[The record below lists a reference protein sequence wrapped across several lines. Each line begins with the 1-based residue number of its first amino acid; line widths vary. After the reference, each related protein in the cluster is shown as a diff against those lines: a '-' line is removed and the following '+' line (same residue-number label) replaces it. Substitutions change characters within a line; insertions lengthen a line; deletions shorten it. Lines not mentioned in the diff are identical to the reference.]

1 MLAVLLLLGCGMVA
15 IFYFSENFKKM
26 EVKRLNET
34 AAEIDEFLFA
44 DNIYLTPDTAY
55 FYKLNEFLKTGKLRD
70 EAGTFAS
77 MIQKNLSNGAMY
89 DSNIYCVYT
98 ALEDESAPYVLVN
111 GILREKAEMRDMEWW
126 DVANRMEGDC
136 YLNWRKINSSYL
148 NQVDLITLY
157 RKYHSVS
164 YMDGTTISGYMVI
177 NFYGSHIL
185 NELSALCGSGENVV
199 LYLPVEEGMF
209 FSSQVELEEEE
220 FRMLLRKDGEVEQKS
235 GMADVGKEKILFSIC
250 KSENAP
256 LYYIMLKEDRDV
268 SRFMAE
274 ISSVFLAIVLLGSM
288 AVLAFILLYY
298 RQYRKYLSGL
308 VQIVTAAEQD
318 IPAEEEMMKKLA
330 ESFRGRGEDLDVIVK
345 KILDDNLDISELKR
359 ILSSER
365 QLRTE
370 VEMLYGHAQI
380 NSHFLLNTLDSIYWE
395 SMKSQGGNGEGTR
408 MIERLCV
415 ILKYALD
422 SSSPYISLEE
432 EVECAQDYLEIQKMR
447 KGKEIRVKWEIP
459 ENLKNA
465 KVGKLMLQPILENSI
480 QHGGFEPNQ
489 PILLQVEAQVM
500 EDALYLFVRDNGVGM
515 DRMEMQRLNLL
526 FRQNVPVKSKHI
538 GLMNINRRLQ
548 LQYGE
553 EYGIVLQPSDADGG
567 LTVVIRLKYMTV

>member
-1 MLAVLLLLGCGMVA
+1 
-15 IFYFSENFKKM
+15 
-26 EVKRLNET
+26 
-34 AAEIDEFLFA
+34 
-44 DNIYLTPDTAY
+44 
-55 FYKLNEFLKTGKLRD
+55 
-70 EAGTFAS
+70 
-77 MIQKNLSNGAMY
+77 
-89 DSNIYCVYT
+89 
-98 ALEDESAPYVLVN
+98 
-111 GILREKAEMRDMEWW
+111 
-126 DVANRMEGDC
+126 
-136 YLNWRKINSSYL
+136 
-148 NQVDLITLY
+148 
-157 RKYHSVS
+157 
-164 YMDGTTISGYMVI
+164 
-177 NFYGSHIL
+177 
-185 NELSALCGSGENVV
+185 
-199 LYLPVEEGMF
+199 
-209 FSSQVELEEEE
+209 
-220 FRMLLRKDGEVEQKS
+220 
-235 GMADVGKEKILFSIC
+235 
-250 KSENAP
+250 
-256 LYYIMLKEDRDV
+256 
-268 SRFMAE
+268 
-274 ISSVFLAIVLLGSM
+274 
-288 AVLAFILLYY
+288 
-298 RQYRKYLSGL
+298 
-308 VQIVTAAEQD
+308 
-318 IPAEEEMMKKLA
+318 
-330 ESFRGRGEDLDVIVK
+330 
-345 KILDDNLDISELKR
+345 
-359 ILSSER
+359 
-365 QLRTE
+365 
-370 VEMLYGHAQI
+370 
-380 NSHFLLNTLDSIYWE
+380 
-395 SMKSQGGNGEGTR
+395 